1 MGMRSAARMPKL
13 TRRSRILIMIALG
26 VIVLLLAGPRLIDA
40 YVDWLWFGEL
50 GYRSVFTTMLATRIV
65 VCLVAGVVVGGIV
78 FGGLALA
85 YRTRPVFVPDAD
97 NDPVARYRA
106 VVLARLRLVGIGIP
120 AAIGLLAGIVAQSYW
135 ARIQLFLHG
144 GDFGVRDPQFGRDLG
159 FYAFEL
165 PFYRLMLSYMLVS
178 VFLAFVA
185 NLVAHYI
192 FGGIRLSGRTGALSR
207 SARVQLVSLVGVLVL
222 LKAVAYWL
230 DRYELLSHTRGG
242 KPFTGAGYTDI
253 NAVLPAKLILMA
265 IALICAAAVFSAIAM
280 RDLRIPAIGLV
291 LLLLSS
297 LIVGAGWPLIVEQI
311 SVKPNAAQ
319 KESEYISRSITATR
333 QAYGLTSDVVTYR
346 NYSGDSPATAQQVAA
361 DRATTS
367 NIRLLDPTIVSPAF
381 TQFQQG
387 KNFYYFPDQLSIDRY
402 LDRNGNLRDYVVA
415 ARELNPDRLI
425 DNQRDW
431 INRHTVYTHGNGF
444 IASPA
449 NTVRGIAN
457 DPNQNG
463 GYPEFLVNVVGANGT
478 VVSDGPAPL
487 DQPRIYFGPVISNTS
502 ADYAIVGRNGDDRE
516 YDYETNID
524 TKRYTYTGSGGVPLG
539 GWLARSVFAAK
550 FAERNFLFSN
560 VIGSNSK
567 ILFNRDPAQRVEAV
581 APWLT
586 TDSAVYPAIVNKRL
600 VWIVDGYT
608 TLDNYPYSE
617 LTSLS
622 SATADSNEVAFN
634 RLVPDKKV
642 SYIRNSVKATVDA
655 YDGTVTLYQQDEKDP
670 VLKAWMQVFPGTVK
684 PKSDIAPE
692 LAEHLRYPEDLFKVQ
707 RMLLAKYHVNDPVT
721 FFSTSDFWDVPL
733 DPNPTASSYQPPYY
747 IVAKNIAKDDN
758 SASYQLISAM
768 NRFKRDYL
776 AAYISASSDPATYG
790 NLTVLT
796 IPGQVNGPKLAN
808 NAITTDPAVS
818 QDLGV
823 IGRDNQNRIRW
834 GNLLTLPVARGGLL
848 YVEPVYA
855 SPGASDAASSYPRL
869 IRVAMMYNDKVGY
882 GPTVRDALTGL
893 FGPGAGATATGIAP
907 TEAAVPPSPAANPP
921 PPASGPQPPPV
932 TARPRFPSGRS
943 PYRRPKLLRCRRSR
957 LPSARR
963 GMRRRRATSPP
974 TGRRCSDLMR
984 PSPSSTTPGS
994 QSGRSRRADAE
1005 VADFTGNRGLLRL
1018 LTGARRLPDPRGR
1031 PLEPGLAPHPVGHL
1045 AASTDSPRPSGAGT
1059 GGVNARRAP
1068 LGSDEVGI
1076 VELAVVIRCPGLENG
1091 EARLHGQQVAQPRT
1105 GTVEG
1110 HTVSVHHILANL
1122 RAQTELELPA
1132 GSFLELPRRGCRDEG
1147 TARERQRDPGG
1158 QLKAG
1163 RGRRGDS
1170 CV

>member
-1 MGMRSAARMPKL
+1 VGMRPAAKMPKL
-13 TRRSRILIMIALG
+13 TRRSRTLITIALA
-26 VIVLLLAGPRLIDA
+26 VILLLLVGPRLIDG

-50 GYRSVFTTMLATRIV
+50 GYRSVFTTVLLTRLVLFV
-65 VCLVAGVVVGGIV
+65 VVGLLVGGIV
-78 FGGLALA
+78 FAGLALA
-85 YRTRPVFVPDAD
+85 YRTRPVFVPSNG
-97 NDPVARYRA
+97 NDPVARYRT
-106 VVLARLRLVGIGIP
+106 VVMSRLRVIAVGIP
-120 AAIGLLAGIVAQSYW
+120 VAIGLLAGIIAQSYW
-135 ARIQLFLHG
+135 VRVQLFLHG
-144 GDFGVRDPQFGRDLG
+144 GDFGIDDPQFGKDLG
-159 FYAFEL
+159 FYAFGL
-165 PFYRLMLSYMLVS
+165 PLYLLVLSFIFVA

-185 NLVAHYI
+185 NLLAHYV

-207 SARVQLVSLVGVLVL
+207 SARIQLVSLVGTLVL

-230 DRYELLSHTRGG
+230 DRYELLSHTRAG

-253 NAVLPAKLILMA
+253 NAVLPAKLILLA
-265 IALICAAAVFSAIAM
+265 IALICAAAVFTAIVL

-319 KESEYISRSITATR
+319 KEREYISRSISATR
-333 QAYGLTSDVVTYR
+333 QAYGLTNDVVTYR
-346 NYSGDSPATAQQVAA
+346 DYSNDARATAEQVAS

-402 LDRNGNLRDYVVA
+402 RDRDGILRDYVVA
-415 ARELNPDRLI
+415 ARELNPDHLI

-463 GYPEFLVNVVGANGT
+463 GYPEFLDNVVGANGG
-478 VVSDGPAPL
+478 VLSDGPAPL
-487 DQPRIYFGPVISNTS
+487 DQPRVYFGPVISNTP
-502 ADYAIVGRNGDDRE
+502 ADYAIVGKTGVDRE
-516 YDYETNID
+516 YDYETNTE
-524 TKRYTYTGSGGVPLG
+524 TKNYTYTGSGGVPVG
-539 GWLARSVFAAK
+539 GWVSRSVFAAK

-586 TDSAVYPAIVNKRL
+586 TDSNIYPAIVNKRL
-600 VWIVDGYT
+600 VWIIDAYT

-622 SATADSNEVAFN
+622 SATADSTEVAFN
-634 RLVPDKKV
+634 RLVPDKQV

-655 YDGTVTLYQQDEKDP
+655 YDGTVTLYQQDERDP
-670 VLKAWMQVFPGTVK
+670 VLKAWMKVFPGTVK
-684 PKSDIAPE
+684 PKSDITAE
-692 LAEHLRYPEDLFKVQ
+692 LAAHLRYPEDLFKVQ

-747 IVAKNIAKDDN
+747 IVAKDIAKGDD
-758 SASYQLISAM
+758 SASFQLTSAM

-790 NLTVLT
+790 KITVLT

-808 NAITTDPAVS
+808 NAITTDTAVS

-823 IGRDNQNRIRW
+823 IGRDNQNRIKW
-834 GNLLTLPVARGGLL
+834 GNLLTLPVAQGGLL

-855 SPGASDAASSYPRL
+855 SPGSSDAASSYPRL
-869 IRVAMMYNDKVGY
+869 IRVAMMYNDKIGY
-882 GPTVRDALTGL
+882 GPTVSDALTGL
-893 FGPGAGATATGIAP
+893 FGPGAGATAAGIAP
-907 TEAAVPPSPAANPP
+907 TEAGAPAGPPPAASPPADGAPPPVAAAVPPSP
-921 PPASGPQPPPV
+921 
-932 TARPRFPSGRS
+932 
-943 PYRRPKLLRCRRSR
+943 
-957 LPSARR
+957 
-963 GMRRRRATSPP
+963 
-974 TGRRCSDLMR
+974 
-984 PSPSSTTPGS
+984 
-994 QSGRSRRADAE
+994 
-1005 VADFTGNRGLLRL
+1005 
-1018 LTGARRLPDPRGR
+1018 TGAVTLSPAKAAALKDVQSALGAARDAQKSGDFAAYGSALQRLDD
-1031 PLEPGLAPHPVGHL
+1031 AI
-1045 AASTDSPRPSGAGT
+1045 TKYDNT
-1059 GGVNARRAP
+1059 
-1068 LGSDEVGI
+1068 
-1076 VELAVVIRCPGLENG
+1076 
-1091 EARLHGQQVAQPRT
+1091 
-1105 GTVEG
+1105 
-1110 HTVSVHHILANL
+1110 
-1122 RAQTELELPA
+1122 
-1132 GSFLELPRRGCRDEG
+1132 
-1147 TARERQRDPGG
+1147 
-1158 QLKAG
+1158 K
-1163 RGRRGDS
+1163 
-1170 CV
+1170 